1 MRRYEIVEEINQME
15 YWFFAFICPFHI
27 VQIILR
33 QMKFILI
40 STAWVL
46 SEREQTQGKITSIPY
61 SSSWVI
67 QLYACSKKY
76 ELSRTCWTL
85 PSHSLISSN
94 SIALALV
101 YDRLMESQIERIEG
115 FNGEACI
122 VKIKVY
128 TEHKV
133 MFAPTVLSYN

>member
-15 YWFFAFICPFHI
+15 YWFFAFICPLHI

-46 SEREQTQGKITSIPY
+46 SEREQTQGKITSIPN
-61 SSSWVI
+61 SSSWTI
-67 QLYACSKKY
+67 QLYTRSKKY

-101 YDRLMESQIERIEG
+101 YDRLMESQNWKDWRFQWRSLHCKNQSLYWTQG
-115 FNGEACI
+115 NVCTNSSF
-122 VKIKVY
+122 
-128 TEHKV
+128 
-133 MFAPTVLSYN
+133 L

>member
-15 YWFFAFICPFHI
+15 YWFFALICPLHI

-33 QMKFILI
+33 EMKFILI

-46 SEREQTQGKITSIPY
+46 SEREQTQGKITSIPN
-61 SSSWVI
+61 SSSWTI
-67 QLYACSKKY
+67 QLYTRSKKY

-94 SIALALV
+94 SIALVLV
-101 YDRLMESQIERIEG
+101 YDRLMESQNWKDWRFQWRSLHCKNQSLYWTQG
-115 FNGEACI
+115 NVCTNSSF
-122 VKIKVY
+122 
-128 TEHKV
+128 
-133 MFAPTVLSYN
+133 L

>member
-15 YWFFAFICPFHI
+15 YWFFAFICPLHI

-61 SSSWVI
+61 SSSWAI
-67 QLYACSKKY
+67 QLYTCSKKY

-101 YDRLMESQIERIEG
+101 YDRLMESQNWKDWRFQWRSLHCKNQSLYWTQG
-115 FNGEACI
+115 NVCI
-122 VKIKVY
+122 NSS
-128 TEHKV
+128 
-133 MFAPTVLSYN
+133 FL